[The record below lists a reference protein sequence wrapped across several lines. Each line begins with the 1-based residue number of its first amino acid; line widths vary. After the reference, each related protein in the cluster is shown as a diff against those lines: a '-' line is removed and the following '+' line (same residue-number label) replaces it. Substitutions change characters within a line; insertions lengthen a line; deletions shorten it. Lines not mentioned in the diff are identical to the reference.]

1 MDELKSRQEKLD
13 DDKKKEEEGTRKRKK
28 ADQSFSEFIRM
39 YGKYIVMA
47 VAAIVVVV
55 IVIVVVGR
63 PKKEEEVPETTV
75 PVVSESAETPAPAP
89 ELPGG
94 TLEKDTNQ
102 AVVTLVNAYFTA
114 VQNCDVEALSAVVDS
129 TDSISVEQLQAERE
143 YVEGY
148 QNISCYTLNGLTDG
162 TYVVYVSYDMKFLNV
177 ETPAPCLIRLYV
189 CTNAEGGL
197 YIFNQENG
205 MDSAVVS
212 YMEEVNSRE
221 DVKALMSDVDVRLT
235 EAMAADEALNALVS
249 KLHGNSTPAEGETSP
264 EGEETSAE
272 TEAPTETPTET
283 PTDTPTETPAA
294 DSGSFTDVD
303 ETVYAKE
310 GVNIRK
316 APQADAEVAGTIQA
330 GESIHRTGYNDNW
343 SRVEYGGETCY
354 IAAGFLTM
362 TAPDEGDGFTEV
374 DERVY
379 AKESV
384 RIRKSPEEGAE
395 VIGTL
400 LEGESLKRTGYNDQW
415 SRVIYEGETCYIGA
429 GFLTTADP
437 SEDE

>member
-1 MDELKSRQEKLD
+1 MDELKSRQEKPD
-13 DDKKKEEEGTRKRKK
+13 DDKKKGEEGVHRRKREDK
-28 ADQSFSEFIRM
+28 SFSEFLQM
-39 YGKYIVMA
+39 YGKYVIMA
-47 VAAIVVVV
+47 VVAIVAVI

-63 PKKEEEVPETTV
+63 PKGEAEVPETV
-75 PVVSESAETPAPAP
+75 ISSAPESAETPAP

-102 AVVTLVNAYFTA
+102 AIVTLVNAYFTA

-129 TDSISVEQLQAERE
+129 TDSISTEQLQAERE

-177 ETPAPCLIRLYV
+177 ETPAPCLIRLYI

-205 MDSAVVS
+205 MDTGVVS
-212 YMEEVNSRE
+212 YMEQINARE

-249 KLHGNSTPAEGETSP
+249 KLHGNVPSESEAPSEGAETPAETE
-264 EGEETSAE
+264 AE
-272 TEAPTETPTET
+272 TEAPA
-283 PTDTPTETPAA
+283 ETPAA

-316 APQADAEVAGTIQA
+316 APQADAEVAGTIQV

-362 TAPDEGDGFTEV
+362 TPPDEDDGFTEV

-384 RIRKSPEEGAE
+384 RIRKSPEDGAE
-395 VIGTL
+395 VVGTL

-415 SRVIYEGETCYIGA
+415 SRVVYEGETCYIGA

-437 SEDE
+437 SEAEED

>member
-1 MDELKSRQEKLD
+1 
-13 DDKKKEEEGTRKRKK
+13 
-28 ADQSFSEFIRM
+28 
-39 YGKYIVMA
+39 
-47 VAAIVVVV
+47 
-55 IVIVVVGR
+55 
-63 PKKEEEVPETTV
+63 
-75 PVVSESAETPAPAP
+75 
-89 ELPGG
+89 
-94 TLEKDTNQ
+94 
-102 AVVTLVNAYFTA
+102 
-114 VQNCDVEALSAVVDS
+114 
-129 TDSISVEQLQAERE
+129 
-143 YVEGY
+143 
-148 QNISCYTLNGLTDG
+148 
-162 TYVVYVSYDMKFLNV
+162 
-177 ETPAPCLIRLYV
+177 
-189 CTNAEGGL
+189 
-197 YIFNQENG
+197 

>member
-1 MDELKSRQEKLD
+1 M
-13 DDKKKEEEGTRKRKK
+13 T
-28 ADQSFSEFIRM
+28 
-39 YGKYIVMA
+39 
-47 VAAIVVVV
+47 
-55 IVIVVVGR
+55 
-63 PKKEEEVPETTV
+63 
-75 PVVSESAETPAPAP
+75 ESAETTAAP

-102 AVVTLVNAYFTA
+102 AVSTLVNAYFAA
-114 VQNCDVEALSAVVDS
+114 VQDCDVEALAALVDS
-129 TDSISVEQLQAERE
+129 ADSISAEQLQAERE
-143 YVEGY
+143 FVEGY

-162 TYVVYVSYDMKFLNV
+162 TYVVYVAYDMKFLNV

-189 CTNAEGGL
+189 CTNADGGL
-197 YIFNQENG
+197 YIFNQENS
-205 MDSAVVS
+205 MDSSVVS
-212 YMEEVNSRE
+212 YMEEINARE
-221 DVKALMSDVDVRLT
+221 DIKALMSDVDSRLT

-249 KLHGNSTPAEGETSP
+249 KLYGNAPAEGGEETPAETDAP
-264 EGEETSAE
+264 EETPAE
-272 TEAPTETPTET
+272 TEAPP
-283 PTDTPTETPAA
+283 ETPAETEAPSA
-294 DSGSFTDVD
+294 DGSAFTDVD

-316 APQADAEVAGTIQA
+316 APASDAEVAGTIQA

-362 TAPDEGDGFTEV
+362 TEPGEGGGFTEV

-395 VIGTL
+395 VVGTL
-400 LEGESLKRTGYNDQW
+400 LEGESLRRTGYNDEW

-437 SEDE
+437 SAED

>member
-13 DDKKKEEEGTRKRKK
+13 DDKKKEEGESRKRKK
-28 ADQSFSEFIRM
+28 PDQSFSEFFQM
-39 YGKYIVMA
+39 YGKYIIMA
-47 VAAIVVVV
+47 VAAIIVVV

-63 PKKEEEVPETTV
+63 PKKDAEVPDTTESAA
-75 PVVSESAETPAPAP
+75 SESAETPAP

-114 VQNCDVEALSAVVDS
+114 VQNCDVEALATVVDS
-129 TDSISVEQLQAERE
+129 TESISVEQLQAERE
-143 YVEGY
+143 FVEGY

-177 ETPAPCLIRLYV
+177 ETPAPCLIRLYI
-189 CTNAEGGL
+189 CTNAEGSL

-212 YMEEVNSRE
+212 YMEEINARE

-249 KLHGNSTPAEGETSP
+249 KLHGNAPAESEAPS
-264 EGEETSAE
+264 EGEETPAETPAE
-272 TEAPTETPTET
+272 TEAPETPA
-283 PTDTPTETPAA
+283 ETPAA

-362 TAPDEGDGFTEV
+362 TAPGEGDGFTEV

-384 RIRKSPEEGAE
+384 RIRKSPEDGAE
-395 VIGTL
+395 VVGTL

-437 SEDE
+437 SAEEDD